1 MVTRTDSEKYGLS
14 RRSHLGRPALADL
27 PKRNFDPIEVFQ
39 RSCTGRIPS
48 LLPIK
53 FRLMSTSPFA
63 FFRGSA
69 GIMAADFAAAKNT
82 QIEVQLCGDAHVKN
96 FGFFATPASE
106 IVIDINDFDETI
118 RGPWEWDVKRM
129 ATSIMLAGRMA
140 GDREASCKQATE
152 IFIEYY
158 CDWIHRFS
166 NLPTLE
172 IARHRTV
179 RNMRDPF
186 IREALNKAERSTP
199 LSNLDKLAR
208 KKGDSR
214 SFVTRPNTLWEIKG
228 KTRKT
233 VLAAI
238 PEYRET
244 LAPDRKMLLDR
255 YRPVD
260 VGFKVVGTGSV
271 GTRDYIVLFFG
282 RDQNDPLFLQIKE
295 EPASIYAP
303 YLPNAITPAH
313 QGQRV
318 VEGQRAL
325 QVMSDLLLGWCS
337 IAGRDYLV
345 RQLSDHKSG
354 IEPEELNGERL
365 AEYGRIC
372 AELLAKGHARSGSPV
387 AISAYLGA
395 SDKAQRALLRHAV
408 SYADQVEK
416 DYAAFRKALRQGKLK
431 IKDHAPVQVEAQAEA
446 AVV

>member
-1 MVTRTDSEKYGLS
+1 MLTRSDSEKYGLS
-14 RRSHLGRPALADL
+14 RRAHLGRSALGELA
-27 PKRNFDPIEVFQ
+27 KRDFDPIEVFK
-39 RSCTGRIPS
+39 RSCTGRVPT

-53 FRLMSTSPFA
+53 FRLMSSSPFA

-82 QIEVQLCGDAHVKN
+82 QIEAQLCGDAHVKN
-96 FGFFATPASE
+96 FGFFASPASE

-140 GDREASCKQATE
+140 GDREARSKEATE
-152 IFIEYY
+152 VFIEDY
-158 CDWIHRFS
+158 CDWVHRFS
-166 NLPTLE
+166 NMPTLE
-172 IARHRTV
+172 VARHRAV

-186 IREALNKAERSTP
+186 MREALMKAERATP
-199 LSNLDKLAR
+199 LSNLDKLTR
-208 KKGDSR
+208 KKSDSR
-214 SFVTRPNTLWEIKG
+214 SFMYRPNALWEAKG
-228 KTRKT
+228 KTRKA

-260 VGFKVVGTGSV
+260 VGFKVVGTGSI
-271 GTRDYIVLFFG
+271 GTRDYVVLFFG

-295 EPASIYAP
+295 EPASIYAQ

-337 IAGRDYLV
+337 IEGRDYLV

-372 AELLAKGHARSGSPV
+372 AELLAKGHARSGHPV
-387 AISAYLGA
+387 AISAYMGA
-395 SDKAQRALLRHAV
+395 SDKAQRALLSFAV
-408 SYADQVEK
+408 AYADQVEK
-416 DYAAFRKALRQGKLK
+416 DHTAFRKALRQGKLK
-431 IKDHAPVQVEAQAEA
+431 IKDEAQAPA
-446 AVV
+446 TVA